1 MRPKKVINGYKGFNP
16 DLSCRGFQYK
26 VGKEYQCEDAVI
38 CEEGFHF
45 CENPFSVFRYYPPS
59 CQYGLNRFCKVQGS
73 GDFDLAESDK
83 VCCTEIKIEKVISL
97 RELINAEI
105 GLIIDKMSQTEGN
118 KSDKAEPFDYN
129 LYSAKCGYEDYST
142 TSNSDNASFAVSSG
156 DGSLA
161 GNEGE
166 KSIAANTGDNS
177 LANVTDLFSVAAN
190 TGESS
195 VSVGQG
201 DKSVSANT
209 GKFSA
214 AAAKGSRTI
223 TATTNEKSVSLTT
236 YEMSIAASTG
246 WFSAS
251 VGMEDKSIASS
262 TGYSSTAKC
271 TGEQSSAT
279 NTGGFSLAGNDGI
292 SSTATNTGEYSSA
305 KNTGDYSISSCTGK
319 ASQAIN
325 EGEDSIAANTG
336 MMSLAVV
343 KNCGTAVVMGHNS
356 AAKAESQ
363 EAIAIAAGKD
373 CRAKGTLNSWLVL
386 TERDEWNGDC
396 YPIKDIK
403 VVKVDGKR
411 IKPDTY
417 YELTN
422 GEVVVSPRYE

>member
-1 MRPKKVINGYKGFNP
+1 MRKKKVVNGYKGFNP
-16 DLSCRGFQYK
+16 DLTCRGFQYEI
-26 VGKEYQCEDAVI
+26 GKEYKCDKAI
-38 CEEGFHF
+38 SCEEGFHF
-45 CENPFSVFRYYPPS
+45 CENPLSVFRYYPPS
-59 CQYGLNRFCKVQGS
+59 CDNGLNRFCKVEGS
-73 GDFDLAESDK
+73 GDFDLSESDK
-83 VCCTEIKIEKVISL
+83 VCCTEIKIEKKISL

-105 GLIIDKMSQTEGN
+105 VLIKDKVLQTEGN
-118 KSDKAEPFDYN
+118 TSDKEEPCDYN
-129 LYSAKCGYEDYST
+129 EDSANCGYEDYSRV
-142 TSNSDNASFAVSSG
+142 SNSGDTSFAVSSG

-161 GNEGE
+161 VNNGE

-177 LANVTDLFSVAAN
+177 LANVTDVYSVAAN
-190 TGESS
+190 TGRYS
-195 VSVGQG
+195 VSVVQEE
-201 DKSVSANT
+201 KSVSANT
-209 GKFSA
+209 GTFSA
-214 AAAKGSRTI
+214 ATAKGSRTI
-223 TATTNEKSVSLTT
+223 SATTNEKSVSLTT
-236 YEMSIAASTG
+236 YAMSIAASTG

-325 EGEDSIAANTG
+325 AGEDSIAANTG
-336 MMSLAVV
+336 MMSLAIV

-356 AAKAESQ
+356 AANAESG

-373 CRAKGTLNSWLVL
+373 CKAKGTLGSWLVL

-403 VVKVDGKR
+403 VVKVDGER